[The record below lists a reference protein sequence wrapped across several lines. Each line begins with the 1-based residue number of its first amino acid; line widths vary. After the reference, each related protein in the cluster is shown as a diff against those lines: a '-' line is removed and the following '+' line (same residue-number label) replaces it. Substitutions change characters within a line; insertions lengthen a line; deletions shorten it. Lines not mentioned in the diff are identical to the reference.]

1 MSSPASLSS
10 LLPHAS
16 LRDALA
22 GAAGALCLVLAGLPF
37 DVVKLRMQ
45 LGAASAAGAAAPTPP
60 TRNPLRLLATIAA
73 REGPRALWRGFSPAL
88 GSAMV
93 ENVVLFTAFGALKRL
108 VAPSA
113 AEEADLSL
121 AQHALIGGV
130 SGCFS
135 ATAICPAELLKC
147 RLQAEAAAAASVSAS
162 ASASASAPARSVGGV
177 AGGSSRLAALAC
189 ARTVWRNGG
198 ARGFFAGLAPLLA
211 RDIPF
216 NTLFFGSFR
225 LYSRALR
232 EPLPG
237 VAGTLLAGGLA
248 GSTAWTV
255 VYPADVVKSRM
266 QSDIGGSGGGG
277 VRGAARVLAGI
288 LRQGGLPL
296 LYRGWSA
303 AVLRAFP
310 ANAALFF
317 GVTSVESLLDAVR

>member
-1 MSSPASLSS
+1 MS

-16 LRDALA
+16 FRDALA
-22 GAAGALCLVLAGLPF
+22 GAAGAVCLVLAGLPF

-45 LGAASAAGAAAPTPP
+45 LGAAAAAGGAAAPTPP

-121 AQHALIGGV
+121 AQHALIGGI

-147 RLQAEAAAAASVSAS
+147 RLQAEAAAAASLSVSAS
-162 ASASASAPARSVGGV
+162 ASAAATAAASAPMRGVGGV

-198 ARGFFAGLAPLLA
+198 ARGFFSGLAPLLA

-237 VAGTLLAGGLA
+237 VAGSLLAGGLA
-248 GSTAWTV
+248 GSTAWTF

-266 QSDIGGSGGGG
+266 QSDIGGVGGGG
-277 VRGAARVLAGI
+277 VRGAARVLVGI

-317 GVTSVESLLDAVR
+317 GVTSVETLFDSVR

>member
-1 MSSPASLSS
+1 MS

-45 LGAASAAGAAAPTPP
+45 LGAGGAATPTPP

-88 GSAMV
+88 GSAMI

-147 RLQAEAAAAASVSAS
+147 RLQAEAAAAASASTSAS
-162 ASASASAPARSVGGV
+162 ALAPVRSVSGV

-266 QSDIGGSGGGG
+266 QSDIGGVGGGG

-317 GVTSVESLLDAVR
+317 GVTSVESLFGAIR